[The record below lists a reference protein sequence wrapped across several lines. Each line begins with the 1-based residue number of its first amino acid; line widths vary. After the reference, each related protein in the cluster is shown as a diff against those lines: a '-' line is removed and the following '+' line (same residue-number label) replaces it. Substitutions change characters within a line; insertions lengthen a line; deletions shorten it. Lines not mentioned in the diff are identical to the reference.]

1 MANYKVGDIIRLSRN
16 FIGMSQEELAFQAG
30 LATETISRIESGK
43 HKISTETYKKIMSA
57 LNRFPERNFAICS
70 RSDMEIIEEKKL
82 LEEAE
87 VKYELDDVEYYLS
100 HIKEQI
106 GDNEIDRQYVR
117 RIEAILNYY
126 DKKDTKAFIE
136 DVKQTLCITIKDWK
150 YEIYKGKKYPYTEQ
164 ELLILMNL
172 ADAYS
177 KNGQCERSEEI
188 SQMILEY
195 LDGGYIS
202 SGEIDNFK
210 LTVKRNLTITYQK
223 MGRYEESLKLLQ
235 QILNE
240 ATALKYGSMIT
251 ITLLDIAWNMAKL
264 NEIYKHEYFQTE
276 LIKEKLTQAYFV
288 ASARNDNYIKDL
300 ARDFNIEL
308 FNTDIKS

>member
-43 HKISTETYKKIMSA
+43 HKISAETYKKLMGA
-57 LNRFPERNFAICS
+57 LNRFPERSFAICS

-87 VKYELDDVEYYLS
+87 VKHELDDMEYYLS
-100 HIKEQI
+100 CIKKQI

-172 ADAYS
+172 ADAYG
-177 KNGQCERSEEI
+177 KDGQCEKSEEI
-188 SQMILEY
+188 SEMILEY
-195 LDGGYIS
+195 LDDGYIS

-210 LTVKRNLTITYQK
+210 LTVERNLTITYQK

-240 ATALKYGSMIT
+240 AIALKYGSMIT
-251 ITLLDIAWNMAKL
+251 ISLFDIAWNMAKL
-264 NEIYKHEYFQTE
+264 NEIYKYEHFQTE

-300 ARDFNIEL
+300 ARDFNMEL

>member
-43 HKISTETYKKIMSA
+43 HKISTETYKKLMGA
-57 LNRFPERNFAICS
+57 LNRFPERSFAICS

-87 VKYELDDVEYYLS
+87 VKHELDGAEYYLS
-100 HIKEQI
+100 SIKKQI

-172 ADAYS
+172 ADAYG
-177 KNGQCERSEEI
+177 KDGQYEKSEEI
-188 SQMILEY
+188 SEMILEY
-195 LDGGYIS
+195 LDEGYIS

-251 ITLLDIAWNMAKL
+251 ISLFDIAWNMAKL
-264 NEIYKHEYFQTE
+264 NEIYQHEHFSSE
-276 LIKEKLTQAYFV
+276 SIKEKLTQAYYV
-288 ASARNDNYIKDL
+288 SSARNDKYIKNL
-300 ARDFNIEL
+300 ARDFSVEL
-308 FNTDIKS
+308 FNDDIKC

>member
-57 LNRFPERNFAICS
+57 LNRFPERSFAICS

-87 VKYELDDVEYYLS
+87 VKYELDDAEYYLS

-117 RIEAILNYY
+117 RIEAILNYC

-136 DVKQTLCITIKDWK
+136 GVKQTLCITIKDWK

-172 ADAYS
+172 ADAYG
-177 KNGQCERSEEI
+177 KDGQCEKSEEI
-188 SQMILEY
+188 SEMILEY
-195 LDGGYIS
+195 LDEGYIS
-202 SGEIDNFK
+202 SGEIENFK

-223 MGRYEESLKLLQ
+223 MRRYEESLNLLQ

-240 ATALKYGSMIT
+240 AIALNYGSKIT
-251 ITLLDIAWNMAKL
+251 VTLFDIAWNMAKL
-264 NEIYKHEYFQTE
+264 NEIHENERFSSE
-276 LIKEKLTQAYFV
+276 SIKEKLTQAYYV
-288 ASARNDNYIKDL
+288 ARARNDNYIKNL
-300 ARDFNIEL
+300 AGDFYKEL
-308 FNTDIKS
+308 FNVNIKC

>member
-43 HKISTETYKKIMSA
+43 YKISTETYKKLMGA
-57 LNRFPERNFAICS
+57 LNRFPERSFAICS

-87 VKYELDDVEYYLS
+87 VKHELDDAEYYLS
-100 HIKEQI
+100 CIKKQI

-136 DVKQTLCITIKDWK
+136 DVKQTLCITIKDWD

-172 ADAYS
+172 ADAYG
-177 KNGQCERSEEI
+177 KDGQCEKSEEI
-188 SQMILEY
+188 SEMILEY
-195 LDGGYIS
+195 LDEGYIS

-251 ITLLDIAWNMAKL
+251 ISLFDIAWNMAKL
-264 NEIYKHEYFQTE
+264 NEIYKYEHFQTE
-276 LIKEKLTQAYFV
+276 LIKEKLIQAYYV
-288 ASARNDNYIKDL
+288 AGARNDNYIKNL
-300 ARDFNIEL
+300 ARDLNMEL

>member
-1 MANYKVGDIIRLSRN
+1 MANYKVGDIIRLSRT

-43 HKISTETYKKIMSA
+43 HKISAETYKKLMGA
-57 LNRFPERNFAICS
+57 LNRFPERSFAICS

-87 VKYELDDVEYYLS
+87 VKHELDDAEYYLS
-100 HIKEQI
+100 HIKKQI

-126 DKKDTKAFIE
+126 DKRDTKAFIE
-136 DVKQTLCITIKDWK
+136 DVKQTLRITIKDWK

-172 ADAYS
+172 ADAYG
-177 KNGQCERSEEI
+177 KDGQCEKSEEI
-188 SQMILEY
+188 SEMILEY
-195 LDGGYIS
+195 LDEGYIS
-202 SGEIDNFK
+202 SGEIENFK

-223 MGRYEESLKLLQ
+223 MRRYEESLNLLQ

-240 ATALKYGSMIT
+240 AIALNYGSKIT
-251 ITLLDIAWNMAKL
+251 VTLFDIAWNMAKL
-264 NEIYKHEYFQTE
+264 NEIHENERFSSE
-276 LIKEKLTQAYFV
+276 SIKEKLTQAYYV
-288 ASARNDNYIKDL
+288 ARARNDNYIKNL
-300 ARDFNIEL
+300 AGDFYKEL
-308 FNTDIKS
+308 FNVNIKC

>member
-16 FIGMSQEELAFQAG
+16 FIGISQEELAFQAG

-43 HKISTETYKKIMSA
+43 HKISTETYKKLMGA
-57 LNRFPERNFAICS
+57 LNRFPERSFAICS

-87 VKYELDDVEYYLS
+87 VKYELDDAEYYLS
-100 HIKEQI
+100 CIKKQI

-126 DKKDTKAFIE
+126 DKKDEKAFIE
-136 DVKQTLCITIKDWK
+136 DVKQTLCITIKDWD

-177 KNGQCERSEEI
+177 KNGQCEKSEEI

-195 LDGGYIS
+195 LDDGYIS

-210 LTVKRNLTITYQK
+210 LTAKRNLTITYQK

-240 ATALKYGSMIT
+240 AIALNYGSKIT
-251 ITLLDIAWNMAKL
+251 VTLLDIAWNMAKL
-264 NEIYKHEYFQTE
+264 NEIHEDGRFSSE
-276 LIKEKLTQAYFV
+276 SIKEKLAQAYYV
-288 ASARNDNYIKDL
+288 ASARNDNCIKNL
-300 ARDFNIEL
+300 AKDFYKEL
-308 FNTDIKS
+308 FNVNIKC

>member
-57 LNRFPERNFAICS
+57 LNRFPERSFAICS

-100 HIKEQI
+100 HIKKQI

-136 DVKQTLCITIKDWK
+136 DVKQTLCITIKDWD

-177 KNGQCERSEEI
+177 KDGQCERSEEI

-195 LDGGYIS
+195 LDDGYIS

-240 ATALKYGSMIT
+240 AAALKYGSMIT

-264 NEIYKHEYFQTE
+264 NEIYKYEHFQTE
-276 LIKEKLTQAYFV
+276 LIKEKRIQAYYV
-288 ASARNDNYIKDL
+288 AGARNDNYIKNL
-300 ARDFNIEL
+300 ARDLNMEL

>member
-1 MANYKVGDIIRLSRN
+1 MANYKVGDIIRLSRT

-43 HKISTETYKKIMSA
+43 HKISTETYKKLMGA
-57 LNRFPERNFAICS
+57 LNRFPERSFAICS

-87 VKYELDDVEYYLS
+87 VKYELDDAEYYLS
-100 HIKEQI
+100 CIKKQI

-136 DVKQTLCITIKDWK
+136 DVKQTLCITIKEWD

-172 ADAYS
+172 ADAYG
-177 KNGQCERSEEI
+177 KDGQCERSEEI

-195 LDGGYIS
+195 LDDGYIS

-251 ITLLDIAWNMAKL
+251 ISLFDIAWNMAKL
-264 NEIYKHEYFQTE
+264 NEIYQHEHFSSE
-276 LIKEKLTQAYFV
+276 SIKEKLTQAYYV
-288 ASARNDNYIKDL
+288 SSARNDKYIKNL
-300 ARDFNIEL
+300 ARDFSVEL
-308 FNTDIKS
+308 FNDDIKC

>member
-1 MANYKVGDIIRLSRN
+1 MFDPK
-16 FIGMSQEELAFQAG
+16 
-30 LATETISRIESGK
+30 T
-43 HKISTETYKKIMSA
+43 
-57 LNRFPERNFAICS
+57 
-70 RSDMEIIEEKKL
+70 
-82 LEEAE
+82 
-87 VKYELDDVEYYLS
+87 
-100 HIKEQI
+100 
-106 GDNEIDRQYVR
+106 
-117 RIEAILNYY
+117 
-126 DKKDTKAFIE
+126 
-136 DVKQTLCITIKDWK
+136 
-150 YEIYKGKKYPYTEQ
+150 KKYPYTEQ

-177 KNGQCERSEEI
+177 KNGQCEKSEEI

-195 LDGGYIS
+195 LDDGYIS

-210 LTVKRNLTITYQK
+210 LTAKRNLTITYQK